1 MTNLS
6 IFSFNSNQVRVVS
19 INGEPWFVGRDVLV
33 AAKSS
38 TTVTAMKSMIEEG
51 LGEEFVKLEPIQTTG
66 GCQTLLLLSE
76 LAVSFFLSKSRKSEA
91 KNLAE
96 QLKLSYV
103 IAHSKQSRTISIIR
117 NAFIHLNPVEEFFV
131 SGYRID
137 LYFPLHRIAIECDE
151 DHHSRQ
157 KICDQF
163 RQDTITK
170 LLGCS
175 WIRYSPDEQGF
186 CVGKVINRILL
197 AISEITLLD
206 D

>member
-1 MTNLS
+1 MTNLAV
-6 IFSFNSNQVRVVS
+6 FNFNSNQVRIVG
-19 INGEPWFVGRDVLV
+19 IDGEPWFVGRDVLV

-38 TTVTAMKSMIEEG
+38 TTVTAMKAMIEEG
-51 LGEEFVKLEPIQTTG
+51 LGEEFVKTEPIQTTG
-66 GCQTLLLLSE
+66 GSQITLLLSE

-91 KNLAE
+91 KDLAE

-103 IAHSKQSRTISIIR
+103 IAHSKQSRTISVIR
-117 NAFIHLNPVEEFFV
+117 NAFIHLNPIEEFFV

-137 LYFPLHRIAIECDE
+137 LYFPLHRIAVECDE

-157 KICDQF
+157 KRCDET

-186 CVGKVINRILL
+186 CVGKVINQILL
-197 AISEITLLD
+197 TISD
-206 D
+206 AKK